1 MLEPNMTESVSLKQ
15 AALLS
20 SRCRGAVMEKSLYLR
35 NQALACLRIASE
47 TGDADTAELMRVA
60 AVRYFAQAVELTK
73 KKDIAD
79 LQTSIGEEIRS
90 QFIPTDPTPKQVLDL
105 LDALDLPGEPGSAV
119 KK

>member
-1 MLEPNMTESVSLKQ
+1 M
-15 AALLS
+15 
-20 SRCRGAVMEKSLYLR
+20 MEKSLYLR

-79 LQTSIGEEIRS
+79 LQASIGEEIRN
-90 QFIPTDPTPKQVLDL
+90 QFLPANPPPKQVLDL
-105 LDALDLPGEPGSAV
+105 LDTLNRPSELRHP
-119 KK
+119 